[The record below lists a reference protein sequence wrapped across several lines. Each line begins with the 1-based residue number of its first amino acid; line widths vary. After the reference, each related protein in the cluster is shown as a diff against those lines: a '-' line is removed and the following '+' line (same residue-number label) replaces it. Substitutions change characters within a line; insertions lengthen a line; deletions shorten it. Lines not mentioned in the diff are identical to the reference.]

1 MKNSGIEWIGEIPD
15 DWRTIKVKYVLTAND
30 GGIWGN
36 DPLNLESDKIVL
48 RSTEQTVDG
57 LWNITNPATRDLSHL
72 SYSRFIIKS
81 GDLLMTKSSG
91 SKAHIGKTTLA
102 GAFFDRHEC
111 YYSNFIQ
118 RLRLNNQSSPKYFWY
133 IFNSIFTREQFVY
146 LQNSTSGI
154 GNINSDNIRSIV
166 IPFITL
172 QDQQKIADYLDK
184 KCAAADRLIENQRAQ
199 IEKLKEYKQSVI
211 TEAVTRGLD
220 PSAPMKDSGIE
231 WIGDIAES
239 RKIVRLKFLLSQNM
253 AYGANESGDKNFT
266 DSVRYI
272 RITDIT
278 ADGKLKNDE
287 DNQYLLKEKA
297 KEYILADKDILF
309 ARSGGTVGKTFLFR
323 NVYGECAYAGY
334 LIQAKCNPIKLL
346 PEYLMYYTQSSLYS
360 LWKNMIFIQAT
371 IQNIGANKY
380 SNLEIVVMDFEE
392 QKMIVSYLDKKC
404 AEIDK
409 LISIKQQKIETLTEY
424 KKSLIYE
431 YVTGKKQVG

>member
-15 DWRTIKVKYVLTAND
+15 DWKVERLQWYIEEVKISNNPMQTDRVLSLTNKAGVIPYEEKGAQGNVAKEDYTQYKLAYPNTIVANSMNILIGSVGICNYFGCVSPVYYVFKPTKKADLLFINYIMQTIPFQKELRRYAN
-30 GGIWGN
+30 GILEIRLRVSANGILKRKIAI
-36 DPLNLESDKIVL
+36 PNLEKQKNIVDKI
-48 RSTEQTVDG
+48 
-57 LWNITNPATRDLSHL
+57 N
-72 SYSRFIIKS
+72 
-81 GDLLMTKSSG
+81 
-91 SKAHIGKTTLA
+91 
-102 GAFFDRHEC
+102 
-111 YYSNFIQ
+111 
-118 RLRLNNQSSPKYFWY
+118 
-133 IFNSIFTREQFVY
+133 
-146 LQNSTSGI
+146 
-154 GNINSDNIRSIV
+154 
-166 IPFITL
+166 
-172 QDQQKIADYLDK
+172 K
-184 KCAAADRLIENQRAQ
+184 KCAAVDRLIENQRAQ

-211 TEAVTRGLD
+211 TETVIRGLD

-309 ARSGGTVGKTFLFR
+309 ARSGGTVGKTFLYR